1 MFFMADWQLGKKDYG
16 VENTIKRYDVAL
28 QDAVNRI
35 KDLRKLGVN
44 IDEIY
49 MIGLGDLT
57 ENCTPAFYE
66 SQPHN
71 VELTLIEQYALARSM
86 IMKTIDTFLPLQT

>member
-28 QDAVNRI
+28 QDAINRV
-35 KDLRKLGVN
+35 KELRKSGVL

-49 MIGLGDLT
+49 LVGLGDLT
-57 ENCTPAFYE
+57 ENCTNAFFD
-66 SQPHN
+66 SQPFS
-71 VELTLIEQYALARSM
+71 VELSLIEQYALARNM
-86 IMKTIDTFLPLQT
+86 IMKTVDNF